1 MWDRYEFVWT
11 RVMSL
16 HKSKGLTL
24 VVVAGCV
31 GGLIPTIDY
40 DIPENDRELQLCE
53 QRRLF

>member
-1 MWDRYEFVWT
+1 
-11 RVMSL
+11 MSL